1 MIYIQKHR
9 TPDIVQRKV
18 SEIINTP
25 DSGYEFIRLPE
36 NTKQLRELFENM
48 PKDKIRK
55 ELCKEQHGLCAYC
68 MRRIEPKRNSTQ
80 IEHYIALSVDKQKAL
95 DYQNYLG
102 VCDGGKGNKKGRAS
116 VLCCEAVREEKGLT
130 INPRDK
136 RQMEAIGYKRNGEIF
151 VRRDSGLDPELVDNM
166 QKDLDEV
173 LVLNGK
179 KDISGKIVF
188 DTATQLVAHRR
199 SIYDSI
205 CTQFERWD
213 KKKCLTKEFLKEK
226 IEDLEK
232 QLQGDRIAEPYIGVK
247 LYFYKRKYKKL
258 DR

>member
-48 PKDKIRK
+48 PKDEIRK

-95 DYQNYLG
+95 DYQN
-102 VCDGGKGNKKGRAS
+102 
-116 VLCCEAVREEKGLT
+116 
-130 INPRDK
+130 
-136 RQMEAIGYKRNGEIF
+136 
-151 VRRDSGLDPELVDNM
+151 
-166 QKDLDEV
+166 
-173 LVLNGK
+173 
-179 KDISGKIVF
+179 
-188 DTATQLVAHRR
+188 
-199 SIYDSI
+199 
-205 CTQFERWD
+205 
-213 KKKCLTKEFLKEK
+213 
-226 IEDLEK
+226 
-232 QLQGDRIAEPYIGVK
+232 
-247 LYFYKRKYKKL
+247 
-258 DR
+258 